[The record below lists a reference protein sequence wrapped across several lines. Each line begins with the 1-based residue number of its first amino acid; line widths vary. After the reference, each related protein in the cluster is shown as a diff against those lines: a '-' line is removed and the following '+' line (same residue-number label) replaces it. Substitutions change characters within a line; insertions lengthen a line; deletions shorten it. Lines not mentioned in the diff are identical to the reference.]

1 MQALDLALRM
11 GFFYVFILLG
21 FAIAQKTS
29 RADHLAKVSTSLII
43 NLFLPILILQSLL
56 ATPASAFTE
65 LPTVIMLGLLTHLL
79 GFALLLVVY
88 RRRTVD
94 KAKRGALLLCV
105 TFNNAMFLPIPLVL
119 MFIGDAGIAIV
130 TIFAII
136 QMALFVTLGSFIG
149 ATYGGGAPDLKSIV
163 RKAALFPPFLAAGL
177 AVVLFA
183 LGFTLPTEVT
193 SVLEYNSTVTTYLA
207 LFVVG
212 LGVGTSFSLSGLRS
226 ALEVISIR
234 QVLVP
239 AIIGAVLLVSGLSN
253 LTARVILLEAL
264 MPPAV
269 LTVTYANGF
278 KLDAKTAAT
287 TVTVGTL
294 LFMPLVLFL
303 PLIIG

>member
-11 GFFYVFILLG
+11 GLFYVFILLG
-21 FAIAQKTS
+21 FAVAQKTK

-43 NLFLPILILQSLL
+43 NLLLPILILQSLL
-56 ATPASAFTE
+56 AAPANAFTE
-65 LPTVIMLGLLTHLL
+65 LPTMILLGLLTHLL
-79 GFALLLVVY
+79 GFILLFVVF

-94 KAKRGALLLCV
+94 KAKSGALLLCV

-119 MFIGDAGIAIV
+119 IFIGEAGIAIV

-149 ATYGGGAPDLKSIV
+149 ATYGGGTLDLKSIV
-163 RKAALFPPFLAAGL
+163 RKAVLFPPFLAAGL
-177 AVVLFA
+177 AAILFA

-193 SVLEYNSTVTTYLA
+193 SVLEYNGIVTTYLA

-212 LGVGTSFSLSGLRS
+212 LGVGTSFSLSNLRS

-234 QVLVP
+234 QMLVP
-239 AIIGAVLLVSGLSN
+239 AVISVILLVSDISN

-269 LTVTYANGF
+269 LTVTYANRF
-278 KLDAKTAAT
+278 KLDAETAAT

-294 LFMPLVLFL
+294 LFMPFVLFL

>member
-11 GFFYVFILLG
+11 GLFYVFILLG
-21 FAIAQKTS
+21 FAVAQKTT
-29 RADHLAKVSTSLII
+29 RADHLAKVATSLII
-43 NLFLPILILQSLL
+43 NLLLPILILQSLL
-56 ATPASAFTE
+56 ATPASALTE
-65 LPTVIMLGLLTHLL
+65 LPTVILLGLLTHLL
-79 GFALLLVVY
+79 GFAP
-88 RRRTVD
+88 
-94 KAKRGALLLCV
+94 LLLCV

-119 MFIGDAGIAIV
+119 MFIGEAGIAIV

-163 RKAALFPPFLAAGL
+163 RKAVLFPPFLAAGL
-177 AVVLFA
+177 AAVLFA
-183 LGFTLPTEVT
+183 LGFTLPAEVT

-239 AIIGAVLLVSGLSN
+239 AVIGAVLLVSNLSN

-278 KLDAKTAAT
+278 KLDAETAAT

>member
-21 FAIAQKTS
+21 FAVAQKTK

-43 NLFLPILILQSLL
+43 NLLLPILILQSLL
-56 ATPASAFTE
+56 VTPASALTE
-65 LPTVIMLGLLTHLL
+65 LPTVILLGLLTHLL
-79 GFALLLVVY
+79 GFILLLVVL

-94 KAKRGALLLCV
+94 KAKSGALLLCV

-149 ATYGGGAPDLKSIV
+149 ATYGGGAPDLESIV
-163 RKAALFPPFLAAGL
+163 RKAVLFPPFLAAGL
-177 AVVLFA
+177 AAFLFA

-193 SVLEYNSTVTTYLA
+193 SVLEYNGIVTTYLA

-212 LGVGTSFSLSGLRS
+212 LGVGTSFTLSGLRS

-239 AIIGAVLLVSGLSN
+239 AVIGAVLLVSDLSN
-253 LTARVILLEAL
+253 LTSRVILLEAL

-294 LFMPLVLFL
+294 LFMPFVLFL

>member
-11 GFFYVFILLG
+11 GLFYVFILLG
-21 FAIAQKTS
+21 FAVAQKTK

-43 NLFLPILILQSLL
+43 NLLLPILILQSLL
-56 ATPASAFTE
+56 ATPVNVLTE
-65 LPTVIMLGLLTHLL
+65 LPTVILLGLLTHLL
-79 GFALLLVVY
+79 GFILLLVVL
-88 RRRTVD
+88 RRRTLD
-94 KAKRGALLLCV
+94 KAKSGALLLCV

-149 ATYGGGAPDLKSIV
+149 ANYGGGAPDLKSIV
-163 RKAALFPPFLAAGL
+163 RKAVLFPPFLAAGL
-177 AVVLFA
+177 AAVLFA
-183 LGFTLPTEVT
+183 FGFTLPAEIT

-226 ALEVISIR
+226 AIEVISIR

-239 AIIGAVLLVSGLSN
+239 AVIGAVLFVSGLSD

-269 LTVTYANGF
+269 LTVTYANRF
-278 KLDAKTAAT
+278 KLDAETAAT

-294 LFMPLVLFL
+294 LFMPFVLLL
-303 PLIIG
+303 PLVIG

>member
-21 FAIAQKTS
+21 FAVAQKTK
-29 RADHLAKVSTSLII
+29 RAGHLAKVSTSLIV
-43 NLFLPILILQSLL
+43 NLLLPILILQSLL
-56 ATPASAFTE
+56 ATPVNALTD
-65 LPTVIMLGLLTHLL
+65 LPAVIFLGLLIHLL
-79 GFALLLVVY
+79 GFILLLVVL

-94 KAKRGALLLCV
+94 KTKSGALLLCV

-130 TIFAII
+130 TIYAIV

-149 ATYGGGAPDLKSIV
+149 ATYGGGEPDLKAIV
-163 RKAALFPPFLAAGL
+163 RKAVLFPPFLAAGL
-177 AVVLFA
+177 AAVLFA

-193 SVLEYNSTVTTYLA
+193 SLLEFNGIVTTYLA

-212 LGVGTSFSLSGLRS
+212 LGVGRSFSLSGLRS

-239 AIIGAVLLVSGLSN
+239 AVIVAILLVLDISN
-253 LTARVILLEAL
+253 LTSRVILLEAL

-278 KLDAKTAAT
+278 KLDAEIAAT
-287 TVTVGTL
+287 TVTLGTL
-294 LFMPLVLFL
+294 LFMPFVLFL

>member
-11 GFFYVFILLG
+11 GLFYVFILLG
-21 FAIAQKTS
+21 FAVAQKTK

-43 NLFLPILILQSLL
+43 NLLLPILILQSLL
-56 ATPASAFTE
+56 ATPVNVLTE
-65 LPTVIMLGLLTHLL
+65 LPTVILLGLLTHLL
-79 GFALLLVVY
+79 GFILLLVVL
-88 RRRTVD
+88 RRRTLD
-94 KAKRGALLLCV
+94 KAKSGALPLCV

-149 ATYGGGAPDLKSIV
+149 ANYGGGAPDLKSIV
-163 RKAALFPPFLAAGL
+163 RKAVLFPPFLAAGL
-177 AVVLFA
+177 AAVLFA
-183 LGFTLPTEVT
+183 LGFTLPTEIT
-193 SVLEYNSTVTTYLA
+193 SVLEYNGIVTTYLA

-226 ALEVISIR
+226 AIEVISIR

-239 AIIGAVLLVSGLSN
+239 AVIGAVLFVLGLSD

-269 LTVTYANGF
+269 LTVTYANRF
-278 KLDAKTAAT
+278 KLDAETAAT

-294 LFMPLVLFL
+294 LFMPFVLLL
-303 PLIIG
+303 PLVIG

>member
-21 FAIAQKTS
+21 FAVAQKTK
-29 RADHLAKVSTSLII
+29 RTDHLAKVSTSLIL
-43 NLFLPILILQSLL
+43 NLLLPILILQSLL
-56 ATPASAFTE
+56 AAPANVLTE
-65 LPTVIMLGLLTHLL
+65 LPTVILLGLLTHLL
-79 GFALLLVVY
+79 GFILLLVVFH
-88 RRRTVD
+88 RRTVD
-94 KAKRGALLLCV
+94 KAKSGALLLCV

-119 MFIGDAGIAIV
+119 IFIGEAGIAIV

-149 ATYGGGAPDLKSIV
+149 ATYGGGTLDLKSIV
-163 RKAALFPPFLAAGL
+163 RKAVLFPPFLAAGL
-177 AVVLFA
+177 AAILFA

-193 SVLEYNSTVTTYLA
+193 SVLEYNGIVTTYLA

-234 QVLVP
+234 QMLVP
-239 AIIGAVLLVSGLSN
+239 AVIGVILLVSDISN

-269 LTVTYANGF
+269 LTVTYANRF
-278 KLDAKTAAT
+278 KLDAETAAT

-294 LFMPLVLFL
+294 LFMLFVLFL

>member
-21 FAIAQKTS
+21 FAVARNTK
-29 RADHLAKVSTSLII
+29 RADYVTKAATSLII
-43 NLFLPILILQSLL
+43 NLLLPILIFQSLL
-56 ATPASAFTE
+56 ATPASALTE
-65 LPTVIMLGLLTHLL
+65 LPAVILLALLTHLL
-79 GFALLLVVY
+79 GFTILLVVL
-88 RRRTVD
+88 RRRTVN
-94 KAKRGALLLCV
+94 KAKSGALLLCV

-163 RKAALFPPFLAAGL
+163 RKAVLFPPFLAAGL
-177 AVVLFA
+177 TAILFA

-193 SVLEYNSTVTTYLA
+193 SVLEYNGIVTTYLA

-212 LGVGTSFSLSGLRS
+212 LGVSTSFSLSGLGS

-239 AIIGAVLLVSGLSN
+239 VVIGAVLFLSDLSN

-278 KLDAKTAAT
+278 KLDAETAAT

-303 PLIIG
+303 PLIIS

>member
-11 GFFYVFILLG
+11 GLFYVFILLG
-21 FAIAQKTS
+21 FAVAQKTK

-43 NLFLPILILQSLL
+43 NFLLPILILQSLL
-56 ATPASAFTE
+56 ATPVNVLTE
-65 LPTVIMLGLLTHLL
+65 LPTVILLGLLTHLL
-79 GFALLLVVY
+79 GFILLLVVL
-88 RRRTVD
+88 RRRTLD
-94 KAKRGALLLCV
+94 KAKSGALLLCV

-149 ATYGGGAPDLKSIV
+149 ANYGGGAPDLKSIV
-163 RKAALFPPFLAAGL
+163 RKAVLFPPFLAAGL
-177 AVVLFA
+177 TAVLFA
-183 LGFTLPTEVT
+183 LGFTLPAEIT

-226 ALEVISIR
+226 AIEVISIR

-239 AIIGAVLLVSGLSN
+239 AVIGAVLFVSGLSD

-269 LTVTYANGF
+269 LTVTYANRF
-278 KLDAKTAAT
+278 KLDAETAAT

-294 LFMPLVLFL
+294 LFMPFVLLL
-303 PLIIG
+303 PLVIG